1 MANIVTI
8 DSRRYLVDI
17 GFGGNTPLYPL
28 PFPHPLPPTPSLPL
42 PATQCP
48 PSTPY
53 PSRITDNRKL
63 TLRPPLST
71 SHPSTPHTWIY
82 SHRSAPDA
90 PWIDAYALSAE
101 EFLHDD
107 FRVMNL
113 GTMTGSIFTKMVI
126 CVRGILS
133 DETWLTGQTNGD
145 VANGDITDGKRGG
158 EPELV
163 GQIVLHDKAVK
174 YRLLKT
180 PIPSCEELASDR
192 ELVGGGGQAELGE
205 EVMLATFTTEEERVA
220 ALKKYFGIVLSEE
233 ERAGILGR
241 DTAIGAS

>member
-42 PATQCP
+42 PATQSP
-48 PSTPY
+48 SSTPY
-53 PSRITDNRKL
+53 PSRTTDPRTL
-63 TLRPPLST
+63 TRPSPLPP

-82 SHRSAPDA
+82 SHRSGPDS

-133 DETWLTGQTNGD
+133 DETWLAVQTNGD
-145 VANGDITDGKRGG
+145 VAEGKRRGE

-163 GQIVLHDKAVK
+163 GQIVLHDRAVK

-180 PIPSCEELASDR
+180 PIPSCDALASSG
-192 ELVGGGGQAELGE
+192 EFVGGQAELGD
-205 EVMLATFTTEEERVA
+205 EVPLATFTTEEERVA

-233 ERAGILGR
+233 ERGGILGR